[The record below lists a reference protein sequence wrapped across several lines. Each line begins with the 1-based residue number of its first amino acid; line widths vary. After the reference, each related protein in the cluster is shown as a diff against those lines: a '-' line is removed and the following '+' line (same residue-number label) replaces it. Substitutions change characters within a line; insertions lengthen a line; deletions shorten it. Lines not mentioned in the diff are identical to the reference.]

1 MPDEGPIL
9 YIASELPKLSETFVY
24 REILALRAKGI
35 DVRVASVNPPKDDFA
50 RPELAEMK
58 RSALVVYQG
67 GPLAILTDA
76 FLESMTHPIPTSM
89 TMMHAKFD
97 ALFATKLSITGRLKA
112 FYQSLAGLSLAR
124 RIRHLGIRHIH
135 AHFAHV
141 PATIAMAAANQLG
154 IPFSF
159 TGHANDLFKHR
170 SLLEEKLDRAAFVAC
185 ISSWHN
191 HWYGSIRPA
200 KRDNRP
206 IIRCGVDLTD
216 FAPRPQTPGLIVSVA
231 RLVEKKGLDTLIE
244 ACARLKAQGADFT
257 CQIAGDGPM
266 REQLTHL
273 IAHHNL
279 EGRVTLLGPLPNEKV
294 RDLVASASIF
304 CLPCRDDSSGD
315 RDGIPVALMEAMAC
329 EVATV
334 SGDLPAIREL
344 IEDRISGRLVPGGD
358 AEALAGTLAEL
369 LASPELR
376 RSVGVQGRM
385 RIAQEFDLG
394 VNAIRMIRA
403 LRTLGGLGYTRVP

>member
-1 MPDEGPIL
+1 MPDAGPIL

-35 DVRVASVNPPKDDFA
+35 DVRVASVNPPTDDFA

-58 RSALVVYQG
+58 RSAIVVYQG
-67 GPLAILTDA
+67 GPLAVLTDA
-76 FLESMTHPIPTSM
+76 FLESMSHPIPTSI
-89 TMMHAKFD
+89 TLMHAKLD
-97 ALFATKLSITGRLKA
+97 ALFAKKLSITGRLKT

-124 RIRHLGIRHIH
+124 RVRHLGIRHIH

-141 PATIAMAAANQLG
+141 PATIAMAASRQLG

-170 SLLEEKLDRAAFVAC
+170 SLLEQKLDRAAFIAC

-191 HWYGSIRPA
+191 HGYASIRPA

-206 IIRCGVDLTD
+206 IIRCGVNLTE
-216 FAPRPQTPGLIVSVA
+216 FTPRPQTPGLIVSVA

-244 ACARLKAQGADFT
+244 ACAILSAQGVEFT
-257 CQIAGDGPM
+257 CHIAGDGPL
-266 REQLTHL
+266 RDQLTSL
-273 IAHHNL
+273 IVHHKL
-279 EGRVTLLGPLPNEKV
+279 ASRVTLLGPLPNDKV

-304 CLPCRDDSSGD
+304 CLPCRDDSTGD

-329 EVATV
+329 EAATV

-344 IEDRISGRLVPGGD
+344 IEDHVSGRLVPGAD
-358 AEALAGTLAEL
+358 ADILARTLKEL
-369 LASPELR
+369 LDSPELR
-376 RSVGVQGRM
+376 KSLGVQGRK
-385 RIAQEFDLG
+385 RIAQEFDLA
-394 VNAIRMIRA
+394 VNADRTIQA
-403 LRTLGGLGYTRVP
+403 LRTLGGLA

>member
-35 DVRVASVNPPKDDFA
+35 HVRVASVNPPTDDFA

-58 RSALVVYQG
+58 RSALVVYRG
-67 GPLAILTDA
+67 GPIAVLADA
-76 FLESMTHPIPTSM
+76 LLESLCHPIPTAI
-89 TMMHAKFD
+89 TLMHAKLD
-97 ALFATKLSITGRLKA
+97 AIFATKLSITGRLKA
-112 FYQSLAGLSLAR
+112 FYQYLAGLSLAR
-124 RIRHLGIRHIH
+124 RVRHLGIRHIH

-141 PATIAMAAANQLG
+141 PATVAMAAANQLA

-159 TGHANDLFKHR
+159 TGHANDLFRHR

-185 ISSWHN
+185 ISAWHC
-191 HWYGSIRPA
+191 HWFGSVRPA

-206 IIRCGVDLTD
+206 IIRCGVDLAE
-216 FAPRPQTPGLIVSVA
+216 FAPMPQIQGRIVSVA

-244 ACARLKAQGADFT
+244 ACAILNAQGTDFT

-266 REQLTHL
+266 RDQLAAL
-273 IAHHNL
+273 VARHNL
-279 EGRVTLLGPLPNEKV
+279 DGRVTLLGPLPNDKV

-304 CLPCRDDSSGD
+304 CLPCRDDSAGD

-344 IEDRISGRLVPGGD
+344 IEDRVSGRLVPGND
-358 AEALAGTLAEL
+358 ADALARTLRSL
-369 LASPELR
+369 LDDPELR
-376 RSVGVQGRM
+376 RTLGVQGRK
-385 RIAQEFDLG
+385 RIAQEFDIA
-394 VNAIRMIRA
+394 VNADRSIHA
-403 LRTLGGLGYTRVP
+403 LRTLGGLA